1 MPPGITTLAADAP
14 QLSAANTGFMLIC
27 SALVMLMTPGL
38 AFFYGGMVRVKS
50 TLNMLMMSFISL
62 GIVTILWVLYGFSLA
77 FGTDAGS
84 VIGWSSDFVGLGGI
98 GITELWDGTTI
109 PVYVFAVFQL
119 MFAVLTPA
127 LISGALAD
135 RVKFTSWAL
144 FITLWVT
151 VVYFPVAHWVWGAG
165 GWLYE
170 LGVIDF
176 AGGTAVHINA
186 GAAALGV
193 ILVIG
198 KRIGFKKDPMRPH
211 SLPLVMLGAALL
223 WFGWFGFN
231 AGSWLGNDDG
241 VGAVMFLNTQVATGA
256 AVLGWLAYEK
266 IRHGSF
272 TTLGA
277 ASGAVAGLV
286 AITPAGGSVSPLG
299 AIAVGVIAG
308 VLCAMAVGLKYRFG
322 YDDSLDVVGV
332 HLVGGVIGSLLV
344 GFFATGGVQSDAKGL
359 FYGGGPDQLGKQ
371 AVGVFAVLAYSLVVS
386 AALAFVLDRTI
397 GMRVGEDDEI
407 SGIDQVE
414 HAETAYDFSGAGGGS
429 APVPR
434 PRPQAR
440 QRRRRTRRWTHEA
453 HHRSREAT
461 QAGRD
466 QGGPP
471 GLRSPGPHGHG
482 SQRLRASARTH
493 RGLPRRRVHR
503 RPRTEDPYRG
513 PRRGRGRRTARRRG
527 RQGRQDRQD
536 RRREGLERPGRDRDP
551 RTDRRTRTR
560 RTLTG
565 RFP

>member
-14 QLSAANTGFMLIC
+14 ELSAANTGFMLIC
-27 SALVMLMTPGL
+27 SALVMLMTPAL

-62 GIVTILWVLYGFSLA
+62 GIVTVLWVLYGFSLA
-77 FGTDAGS
+77 FGTDIGS
-84 VIGWSSDFVGLGGI
+84 VIGWSSDFVGLSGI
-98 GITELWDGTTI
+98 GVTELWDGYTI
-109 PVYVFAVFQL
+109 PVYVFAVFQM
-119 MFAVLTPA
+119 MFAILTPA

-144 FITLWVT
+144 FIALWVT

-165 GWLYE
+165 GWLFE
-170 LGVIDF
+170 MGVIDF

-186 GAAALGV
+186 GAAAFGV

-198 KRIGFKKDPMRPH
+198 KRVGFKKDPMRPH

-241 VGAVMFLNTQVATGA
+241 VGAVMFVNTQVATGA

-286 AITPAGGSVSPLG
+286 AITPAGGAVSPLG
-299 AIAVGVIAG
+299 AVAIGVIAG

-332 HLVGGVIGSLLV
+332 HLVGGILGSLLV
-344 GFFATGGVQSDAKGL
+344 GFFATGGVQSDAAGL
-359 FYGGGPDQLGKQ
+359 FYGGGLGQLGKQ
-371 AVGVFAVLAYSLVVS
+371 AVGVLAVLAYSLVVS

-397 GMRVGEDDEI
+397 GMRVSEDDEV

-429 APVPR
+429 
-434 PRPQAR
+434 
-440 QRRRRTRRWTHEA
+440 T
-453 HHRSREAT
+453 
-461 QAGRD
+461 
-466 QGGPP
+466 
-471 GLRSPGPHGHG
+471 
-482 SQRLRASARTH
+482 
-493 RGLPRRRVHR
+493 
-503 RPRTEDPYRG
+503 PRTAPPAPG
-513 PRRGRGRRTARRRG
+513 TTTAPTNKKV
-527 RQGRQDRQD
+527 DA
-536 RRREGLERPGRDRDP
+536 
-551 RTDRRTRTR
+551 
-560 RTLTG
+560 
-565 RFP
+565 